1 MINFG
6 RTLYFITE
14 PVSILF
20 IYNCD
25 IFLFPKMR
33 KVKELM
39 KWKQFNSAI
48 EMELKS
54 YF

>member
-1 MINFG
+1 MA
-6 RTLYFITE
+6 
-14 PVSILF
+14 V
-20 IYNCD
+20 

-48 EMELKS
+48 EMLLVILKMELKR